1 MDKAT
6 PLDGRIEFTK
16 QLVEGG
22 FEDVL
27 VLQRAT
33 AERVL
38 TEKRMELVETVA
50 ADEVSS
56 VRDLA
61 RQLDRDVSI
70 VSRDL
75 DVLFEA
81 EVLDYE
87 QHGRS
92 KKPVLAHE
100 NIFIEPL
107 VFKGTALTDEQSTD
121 DRLPAD

>member
-1 MDKAT
+1 MDKT
-6 PLDGRIEFTK
+6 TSLDGRIEFTK
-16 QLVEGG
+16 RLVDGG
-22 FEDVL
+22 FKDVL
-27 VLQRAT
+27 VLQRKT

-38 TEKRMELVETVA
+38 TEKRMELVEKVA
-50 ADEVSS
+50 TDEVSS
-56 VRDLA
+56 VRGLA

-100 NIFIEPL
+100 NVFVEPL
-107 VFKGTALTDEQSTD
+107 VFEGTALTHDQSAE
-121 DRLPAD
+121 DRVPAD

>member
-1 MDKAT
+1 MDKPT
-6 PLDGRIEFTK
+6 PLDNRIEFTK
-16 QLVEGG
+16 RLVEGG

-38 TEKRMELVETVA
+38 TDKRMELVEKVA
-50 ADEVSS
+50 TDEVSS

-81 EVLDYE
+81 EVLDFE

-100 NIFIEPL
+100 NIFVEPL
-107 VFKGTALTDEQSTD
+107 VLEGMASMDEQSAK

>member
-1 MDKAT
+1 MDET
-6 PLDGRIEFTK
+6 TSTEGRIEFTK
-16 QLVEGG
+16 RLVEGG

-38 TEKRMELVETVA
+38 TEKRMELVEVVA
-50 ADEVSS
+50 SGEVSS

-75 DVLFEA
+75 DILFES

-87 QHGRS
+87 RHGRS

-100 NIFIEPL
+100 NIFVEPL
-107 VFKGTALTDEQSTD
+107 VLDGTALTDDQSAA
-121 DRLPAD
+121 DRVAAE